1 MDLYLQFGYG
11 MMDHCRHLIGT
22 WGSGTVILSPRDLEP
37 VQMQKLSSELGALGG
52 RVLLDPQFY
61 LPDAD
66 HGRLT
71 SHAWWPSA
79 YASGTFWSG
88 TELQTMMAAL
98 AQENATVGTAATI
111 LPGIFAARV
120 DDDWVAR
127 QGAVVAEAAR
137 IGMRDRW
144 VTIALGADAM
154 RSNADVDE
162 VLAAADE
169 WDAPGA
175 YLVCE
180 HPAGSQGSYLVQD
193 TTWLMN
199 LLDLI
204 AGLRLKGKH
213 VVVGYC
219 NHQAIAAASAAAN
232 GIASGTWMNVRSFPP
247 GKFME
252 SAEDEIRQRAT
263 WYFCPQA
270 LSEYKLPM
278 LDVAQRV
285 GLLAQMAPPAHL
297 GSSYADTLF
306 AGGQPSATGWTEPAA
321 FRHYLQS
328 LRTLVTTARRPSFDD
343 TVAAHEQQLDAAEQ
357 LLTTLHASGIRGQMR
372 DFRDCVDPSRGAL
385 GALRST
391 RGAMLRRHWASL
403 A

>member
-11 MMDHCRHLIGT
+11 MMDHCRSLVSA
-22 WGSGTVILSPRDLEP
+22 WGGGTVILSPRDLEP
-37 VQMQKLSSELGALGG
+37 AQMRKLSIDLAEVGG
-52 RVLLDPQFY
+52 EVLLDPQFY

-71 SHAWWPSA
+71 SQSWWPAS
-79 YASGTFWSG
+79 YASGIFWSG
-88 TELQTMMAAL
+88 TELQTMLTAL
-98 AQENATVGTAATI
+98 ATENTTVGSSATI
-111 LPGIFAARV
+111 LPGLFAPRV

-127 QGAVVAEAAR
+127 QAAVVQEAAR
-137 IGMRDRW
+137 QRIPNRL

-169 WDAPGA
+169 WDAFGA

-180 HPAGSQGSYLVQD
+180 HPGGSQGSYLVQD
-193 TTWLMN
+193 ATWLMN
-199 LLDLI
+199 FVDLI
-204 AGLRLKGKH
+204 AGLRLKGRQ

-219 NHQAIAAASAAAN
+219 NHQSLAAASSSAN
-232 GIASGTWMNVRSFPP
+232 AIASGTWMNVRSFPP

-252 SAEDEIRQRAT
+252 AAEDEIRQRAT
-263 WYFCPQA
+263 WYYCPQA

-285 GLLAQMAPPAHL
+285 GLLSHMAPAAAL
-297 GSSYADTLF
+297 GSTYADVLF

-321 FRHYLQS
+321 FRHYLQC
-328 LRTLVTTARRPSFDD
+328 LRSQVRGARRATFDD
-343 TVAAHEQQLDAAEQ
+343 TVAVHEQQLDVADQ
-357 LLTTLHASGIRGQMR
+357 LLATLHGSSIRGQMR
-372 DFRDCVDPSRGAL
+372 DFRECLDASRAAL
-385 GALRST
+385 AALKST
-391 RGAMLRRHWASL
+391 RGAMLRRQWSTL
-403 A
+403 